1 MYSWT
6 WRHLPGPLVARLL
19 QVLVLL
25 AAAVALLFFV
35 IFPAVEPLLPYNDVT
50 VGNSDNT
57 APGPSLH
64 ITSHIRLSP
73 ITVVAS
79 RELRSAVRIE

>member
-6 WRHLPGPLVARLL
+6 WRHLPGPFVARLL

-25 AAAVALLFFV
+25 AAAVALLLFV

-50 VGNSDNT
+50 VGNSDT
-57 APGPSLH
+57 TSPGPAAQP
-64 ITSHIRLSP
+64 T
-73 ITVVAS
+73 
-79 RELRSAVRIE
+79 